1 MFARYKL
8 VASSDQASEH
18 GPLPPS
24 THRRLYPTIALVLLT
39 VANVC
44 VLGLSIAIWRT
55 AGVAATVTPEV
66 SSTPTP
72 TSLALPNAL
81 DPQPSELAR
90 VDSLPIAFVPFHW
103 NTPWGAPNASDAD
116 PLWDNINTAHGH
128 IAVDHE
134 FAAEN
139 HWPPSMDIPGM
150 PGKGMYLLQ
159 AYHQLHCLRIVRAS
173 SLLSLFLLL
182 LQLPPPLLGL
192 KLGGVSVGVGTSS
205 ALLDVNLGAAK
216 SSSVAVVAAA
226 ATKTSTITAVPTAT
240 NVNPTMPSSFSAP
253 VQGSGILTLDN
264 LPAMPAVIDKTLSG
278 VLGAVYGL
286 LSGVCST
293 DFKCTITVA
302 GSIQSLLVDGDKY
315 TASSSI
321 SAWCDKGRCYGSA
334 DIPLTAT
341 APFTITCDQVTGT
354 HACSATIS
362 GAANAIFTN
371 GQQVELWGWLTP
383 AGYCKDGVCVASIS
397 AIGDPMY

>member
-1 MFARYKL
+1 MLARYKL

-81 DPQPSELAR
+81 DP
-90 VDSLPIAFVPFHW
+90 FHW

-139 HWPPSMDIPGM
+139 HVSYPEPVL
-150 PGKGMYLLQ
+150 GKDDSVGQRVGVNSCNSGLPLWTYLE
-159 AYHQLHCLRIVRAS
+159 CLVKGCIFSKPTISFTAS
-173 SLLSLFLLL
+173 YVTLLSSNTF
-182 LQLPPPLLGL
+182 
-192 KLGGVSVGVGTSS
+192 TS
-205 ALLDVNLGAAK
+205 
-216 SSSVAVVAAA
+216 
-226 ATKTSTITAVPTAT
+226 I
-240 NVNPTMPSSFSAP
+240 
-253 VQGSGILTLDN
+253 
-264 LPAMPAVIDKTLSG
+264 
-278 VLGAVYGL
+278 
-286 LSGVCST
+286 
-293 DFKCTITVA
+293 
-302 GSIQSLLVDGDKY
+302 Y
-315 TASSSI
+315 T
-321 SAWCDKGRCYGSA
+321 
-334 DIPLTAT
+334 T
-341 APFTITCDQVTGT
+341 F
-354 HACSATIS
+354 
-362 GAANAIFTN
+362 
-371 GQQVELWGWLTP
+371 
-383 AGYCKDGVCVASIS
+383 
-397 AIGDPMY
+397 